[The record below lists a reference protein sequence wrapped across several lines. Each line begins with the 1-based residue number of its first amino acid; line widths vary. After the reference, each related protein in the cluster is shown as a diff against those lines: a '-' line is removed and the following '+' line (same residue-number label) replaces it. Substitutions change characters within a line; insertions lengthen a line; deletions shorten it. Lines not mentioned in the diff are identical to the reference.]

1 MAQNIDLTLPATAP
15 AAYLSQERETE
26 NFILPLY
33 TLLPLSDDE
42 LRNIA
47 RACESDAANEDG
59 DLVRLAPEPR
69 FNSQSL
75 RAVYDRHLELGVQG
89 EFDPVHFA
97 VVVDQ
102 DWKTSGVLLVT
113 LEDDDE
119 PPAVSSFMCKPEGVG
134 LAVQNLQIAN
144 MSWEDCE
151 EMWGIVNEDG
161 SGDEDDNEGDEDEEK
176 KDESPTDAEEGQSD
190 DEGPAYPPK
199 KPAYDY
205 LIPIYILESADA
217 DAVIAS
223 LEEDA
228 DGKPNPF
235 TDYRIR
241 NQANLK
247 PTEDGGRDMAMLS
260 KPDPTITNDLV
271 AQACA
276 LHPIRCRAN
285 KWLNKTHFLVC
296 DTTQPSESGILIVK
310 LAWDGITTGRSKAE
324 LRAIGTDASKETS
337 RLPGTSDMGIKYG
350 YVMVVD
356 DLSVMTRTHAAFA
369 LFQLNIDMPHHG
381 AKLVDAQHWDRKQ
394 RDEVFIV
401 AWGPDRLP
409 GASPPAAEKPSMRWT
424 LDEAVNRFAWFCYE
438 TRFEPL
444 FNRQYFVWF
453 DHESVEEQGVTLVRY
468 DWDEDVERSEAE
480 LWDFRGWDAV
490 RTMLV
495 PAEEAMARM
504 EKAAADGT
512 DEWAWE
518 AYNA

>member
-15 AAYLSQERETE
+15 AVYLSQERETD

-47 RACESDAANEDG
+47 RACESDAANEEG

-69 FNSQSL
+69 INSQSL

-119 PPAVSSFMCKPEGVG
+119 PPAVSSFMCRPEGIG

-144 MSWEDCE
+144 MTWEDCE
-151 EMWGIVNEDG
+151 EMWGIVNDDG
-161 SGDEDDNEGDEDEEK
+161 SGDDDDDEDEDDEDEEK
-176 KDESPTDAEEGQSD
+176 KDEFPTDAEEGQSD

-199 KPAYDY
+199 TPAYDY

-228 DGKPNPF
+228 DGKPDPF

-247 PTEDGGRDMAMLS
+247 PTEDGSKDMAMLS

-285 KWLNKTHFLVC
+285 KWLNKTHLLVC
-296 DTTQPSESGILIVK
+296 DTTQPSQSGILIVK
-310 LAWDGITTGRSKAE
+310 LAWDGITTGRSKATRHRNQCSQRDKPPPRYE
-324 LRAIGTDASKETS
+324 RHGHQVRLRHGRRRPVRHDAHTRCICPVPAQHRHAAPRREARRRATLGPQAARRGLHRRLGTGQIAGGVATHARETQHALDTGRSGESVCVVLLRDALRAAVQSPV
-337 RLPGTSDMGIKYG
+337 LC
-350 YVMVVD
+350 VV
-356 DLSVMTRTHAAFA
+356 R
-369 LFQLNIDMPHHG
+369 P
-381 AKLVDAQHWDRKQ
+381 
-394 RDEVFIV
+394 
-401 AWGPDRLP
+401 
-409 GASPPAAEKPSMRWT
+409 
-424 LDEAVNRFAWFCYE
+424 
-438 TRFEPL
+438 
-444 FNRQYFVWF
+444 
-453 DHESVEEQGVTLVRY
+453 
-468 DWDEDVERSEAE
+468 
-480 LWDFRGWDAV
+480 
-490 RTMLV
+490 
-495 PAEEAMARM
+495 
-504 EKAAADGT
+504 
-512 DEWAWE
+512 
-518 AYNA
+518 